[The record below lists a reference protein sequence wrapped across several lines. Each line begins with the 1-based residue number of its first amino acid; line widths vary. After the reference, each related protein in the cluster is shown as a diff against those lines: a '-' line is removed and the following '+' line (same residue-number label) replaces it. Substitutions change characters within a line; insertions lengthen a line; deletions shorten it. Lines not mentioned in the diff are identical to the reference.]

1 MAADEPKSQIEIAL
15 KMLNMGS
22 GVDLSQ
28 ITEEEAIKFVKI
40 RYVYNVI
47 AKRASTFFSNS
58 LTLMFYK
65 ALLAIERLNNK
76 YLTLTTITHINL
88 YAKRRLSYFRQIQ
101 ARISEAYFVD
111 RCIDNKI

>member
-1 MAADEPKSQIEIAL
+1 LAADEPKSQIEIAL
-15 KMLNMGS
+15 KILKMGS

-28 ITEEEAIKFVKI
+28 ISEEEAIKFVKI

-47 AKRASTFFSNS
+47 AKRVSAFFSNS

-76 YLTLTTITHINL
+76 YLALTTITHINL

-101 ARISEAYFVD
+101 SRISEAYFVD
-111 RCIDNKI
+111 RCIENKI